1 MRAPHPSRVHLGG
14 GYELSP
20 SRSSPTQQRLRDTA
34 YFPATSLDSQAR
46 ADTQSALGGSA
57 TAYSVGVR
65 HSLPCIVL
73 NALLWVADRAPAS
86 SASVHVWPPE
96 RPGPHVSSP
105 RERVLPAFD
114 GRSLPVLHSRFIGPR
129 RQSVGPSRRLS
140 APSRRVARSFCLKR
154 RFSRRLAQTTSMSSR
169 RR

>member
-20 SRSSPTQQRLRDTA
+20 SRSSPTQQCLRDTA
-34 YFPATSLDSQAR
+34 CFPATSLDSQAR
-46 ADTQSALGGSA
+46 ADTQSAQGGSA

-73 NALLWVADRAPAS
+73 NTLLWVADRAPAS

-96 RPGPHVSSP
+96 RAGPHVSSP
-105 RERVLPAFD
+105 RERVLPALD
-114 GRSLPVLHSRFIGPR
+114 GRTLPVLHDRFIGPR
-129 RQSVGPSRRLS
+129 RQRPGFSRQ
-140 APSRRVARSFCLKR
+140 VACSLTESCPLLLFQG
-154 RFSRRLAQTTSMSSR
+154 RFSRRLAQTTLMTSR